1 MLRRRALI
9 VEDDEELR
17 RLFTVGL
24 KFEGYDVVEAADG
37 LAALRQVDYCAPDIV
52 VLDLGLPHVN
62 GVAVLQEI
70 AAHAVTR
77 RIPVVV
83 VTGSTEDLDHLDVA
97 CVLRKPVS
105 LDRLAQAVRECMATG
120 AAS

>member
-37 LAALRQVDYCAPDIV
+37 LAALRQLDYHAPDVV

-70 AAHAVTR
+70 AAHAITR
-77 RIPVVV
+77 
-83 VTGSTEDLDHLDVA
+83 
-97 CVLRKPVS
+97 
-105 LDRLAQAVRECMATG
+105 
-120 AAS
+120 